1 MFAMF
6 VATLA
11 EALPNFV
18 GILKPNFT
26 DINPEFSAECRK
38 SEENRI
44 KNWTI
49 IKFELDLS

>member
-18 GILKPNFT
+18 GILKTNFT
-26 DINPEFSAECRK
+26 DNPEFSAECRK
-38 SEENRI
+38 SEENRM

-49 IKFELDLS
+49 IRFELDLS